1 MSWRSGYAQDLRFA
15 PGPVVTSAICIY
27 LSTAILFGSN
37 GGRTKGR
44 VVKKMR
50 EKRQSQGGQRLQR
63 SMQRKKKRNCPEVE
77 KNVNVQDH
85 QDKQCREFQLL
96 LLILRTLL
104 ISCRPAH
111 HWLWASHRQW
121 QGREPPEQNL
131 QEVASAISSLD
142 MANNLQNLG
151 DEIQGEIQSSSKA
164 IEKLQGTMQE
174 LLKDDPAPGP
184 GSTVPP
190 SNIPKPPAIPPGVDT
205 MSEAYARM
213 LLRQGVP
220 RLGHGD
226 PEGVHQH

>member
-1 MSWRSGYAQDLRFA
+1 
-15 PGPVVTSAICIY
+15 
-27 LSTAILFGSN
+27 
-37 GGRTKGR
+37 
-44 VVKKMR
+44 
-50 EKRQSQGGQRLQR
+50 
-63 SMQRKKKRNCPEVE
+63 
-77 KNVNVQDH
+77 
-85 QDKQCREFQLL
+85 
-96 LLILRTLL
+96 
-104 ISCRPAH
+104 
-111 HWLWASHRQW
+111 
-121 QGREPPEQNL
+121 
-131 QEVASAISSLD
+131 